1 MNTRLPIILSI
12 LLLTQLL
19 SACGIRAVNG
29 SGTIITESRPV
40 SDFTAVDFSGFGE
53 LTIVQGETEAL
64 TIETDDNL
72 LPYLKTT
79 VSRGTLTIGFDDGIW
94 LPIIRPTA
102 SIRYQLTVKTLTALE
117 LSGAGTVEAVQL
129 TADMLTLTESGAGQ
143 ITIDQL
149 TATDVTVDMSGAG
162 TMELAGQVS
171 QQSVELSGLG
181 DYQAGDLVS
190 ETATVTLSGAG
201 EATVWVTEQ
210 LDAEI
215 SGAGTI
221 RYYGSPQ
228 TNTES
233 SGIGKVESLGDK

>member
-1 MNTRLPIILSI
+1 MNTRLPIILI
-12 LLLTQLL
+12 TFLVALLL

-29 SGTIITESRPV
+29 SGNIVTESRPV

-94 LPIIRPTA
+94 IPLIRPTD
-102 SIRYQLTVKTLTALE
+102 SIRYQLTVKSLTALD
-117 LSGAGTVEAVQL
+117 LSGAGTVAAAQL
-129 TADMLTLTESGAGQ
+129 TADKLTLSESGAGQ

-149 TATDVTVDMSGAG
+149 TATDIIVDMSGAG
-162 TMELAGQVS
+162 AMDLAGQVA
-171 QQSVELSGLG
+171 QQTVELSGLG
-181 DYQAGDLVS
+181 DYQAGDLAS
-190 ETATVTLSGAG
+190 ESATVSLSGAG

-228 TNTES
+228 TNAET